1 MTTGHLSLEKY
12 ALIGNA
18 ESAALVGCNGAIDW
32 LCLPRFD
39 SPACFAALLG
49 SPENG
54 HWQIAPEAEVVHVR
68 QSYVPDTMVLQ
79 TEFET
84 AEGKAAVID
93 FMPHSPKNEQRTDL
107 VRVVEGRGGVVRM
120 RADVAFRFDYGRTKP
135 WVRRRSYGLSAVS
148 GPDALTLSTPAEL
161 RGEDFHHRAE
171 FSIRAGEHMPFVL
184 TWHPSHLRAP
194 LPYGAHASRMMT
206 ESWQRDWAA
215 RCRYQGPYRDAV
227 VRSLLTLKALTFAP
241 TGGIVAAPT
250 TSLPEDIGGCRNW
263 DYRFCWVRDATLTLY
278 AFLASGYVEEARA
291 WRRWLLR
298 AAAGDPA
305 GLQIMYGLGGERR
318 LEEFELPW
326 LAGYEAS
333 RPVRVGNAAANQLQ
347 IDVYGEVMDAFHA
360 ARRWSLEP
368 DDDAWRVQKT
378 LLAWLEEHWDEPDEG
393 IWEVR
398 GPRRHFTHSKV
409 MAWVAFDR
417 AVKSVEA
424 QGVDGPVERW
434 RSVRETIHAD
444 VCAKGFNASKGC
456 FTQYYGS
463 EGLDAALLMIP
474 LVGFLPADD
483 PRVQGTIAAIERD
496 LSVDGLILR
505 YRPEKEGVDG
515 LPGEEG
521 AFLACSFWL
530 VDAFALC
537 GRREDARKL
546 FERLLALRTPTGLL
560 AEEYDVKRGRLCGNF
575 PQAFSHVALIN
586 AARSLL
592 PPEEE
597 APGHA
602 TPEGEPERAAREKSP
617 TAQPADDSSPTAAAR
632 PAS

>member
-1 MTTGHLSLEKY
+1 MNAGHLPLEKY

-18 ESAALVGCNGAIDW
+18 ESAALVGCNGSIDW

-49 SPENG
+49 STENG
-54 HWQIAPEAEVVHVR
+54 RWQIAPEAEVIAVR
-68 QSYVPDTMVLQ
+68 QSYVQDTLVLE

-93 FMPHSPKNEQRTDL
+93 FMPGTPENERRTDL

-120 RADVAFRFDYGRTKP
+120 RVDVAFRFDYGHTRP

-161 RGEDFHHRAE
+161 CGEDFHHRAE
-171 FSIRAGEHMPFVL
+171 FAIRAGEHMPFVL
-184 TWHPSHLRAP
+184 TWHPSHLPAP

-215 RCRYQGPYRDAV
+215 RCRYRGPYRDAV

-250 TSLPEDIGGCRNW
+250 TSLPEDIGGSRNW

-278 AFLASGYVEEARA
+278 AFLACGYVEEARA

-333 RPVRVGNAAANQLQ
+333 RPVRVGNAAHNQLQ

-417 AVKSVEA
+417 AVKSVESH
-424 QGVDGPVERW
+424 GLDGPVERW
-434 RSVRETIHAD
+434 RKIRETIHAD
-444 VCAKGFNASKGC
+444 VCSNGFDADRGC

-463 EGLDAALLMIP
+463 QGLDAALLMIP
-474 LVGFLPADD
+474 LVGFLPPDD
-483 PRVQGTIAAIERD
+483 PRVQGTIAAIERE

-530 VDAFALC
+530 VDAMALC
-537 GRREDARKL
+537 GRREDARAL
-546 FERLLALRTPTGLL
+546 FERLLELRTPTGLL
-560 AEEYDVKRGRLCGNF
+560 AEEYDVKLGRLCGNF

-617 TAQPADDSSPTAAAR
+617 TAAESD
-632 PAS
+632 

>member
-1 MTTGHLSLEKY
+1 MTYTHLPLEHY

-18 ESAALVGCNGAIDW
+18 ESAALVGCNGSIDW

-49 SPENG
+49 TAENG
-54 HWQIAPEAEVVHVR
+54 RWMIAPEGEVTAVR
-68 QSYVPDTMVLQ
+68 QSYVPETLVLE

-84 AEGKAAVID
+84 PDGVVALID
-93 FMPHSPKNEQRTDL
+93 FMPSSQDL
-107 VRVVEGRGGVVRM
+107 ERRIDVVRVVEGRKGVVRM
-120 RADVAFRFDYGRTKP
+120 QADIAFRFDYGHAKP
-135 WVRRRSYGLSAVS
+135 WVRRRAYGLSAVA

-161 RGEDFHHRAE
+161 KGEGFHHCAHFQLRQ
-171 FSIRAGEHMPFVL
+171 GEQMPFVL
-184 TWHPSHLRAP
+184 TWHPSHLPAP
-194 LPYGAHASRMMT
+194 LPYGSHASRMMT
-206 ESWQRDWAA
+206 EAWQRDWAA
-215 RCRYQGPYRDAV
+215 RCRYEGPYRDAV
-227 VRSLLTLKALTFAP
+227 VRSLLTLKALTYRP

-250 TSLPEDIGGCRNW
+250 TSLPEQIGGSRNW

-278 AFLASGYVEEARA
+278 AFLACGYVEEARS

-305 GLQIMYGLGGERR
+305 ELQIMYSVAGERR
-318 LEEFELPW
+318 LEERELPW
-326 LAGYEAS
+326 LSGYEGS
-333 RPVRVGNAAANQLQ
+333 RPVRVGNAAHSQLQ

-378 LLAWLEEHWDEPDEG
+378 LLQWLEEHWDEPDEG

-417 AVKSVEA
+417 AVKSVESH
-424 QGVDGPVERW
+424 GLEGPVDRW
-434 RSVRETIHAD
+434 RAMRDAIHAN
-444 VCAKGFNASKGC
+444 VCAHGFNAAKGC
-456 FTQYYGS
+456 FTQFYGS

-474 LVGFLPADD
+474 LVGFLPAED
-483 PRVQGTIAAIERD
+483 PRVLGTIAAIERE
-496 LSVDGLILR
+496 LAVDGLILR
-505 YRPEKEGVDG
+505 YRPEKEDVDG
-515 LPGEEG
+515 LPGDEG

-530 VDAFALC
+530 VDALALC
-537 GRREDARKL
+537 GRREDARRL
-546 FERLLALRTPTGLL
+546 FERLLSLRSPTGLL
-560 AEEYDVKRGRLCGNF
+560 AEEYDVKLGRLCGNY

-586 AARSLL
+586 AARSLA
-592 PPEEE
+592 PIEEE
-597 APGHA
+597 APGHT

-617 TAQPADDSSPTAAAR
+617 AATEGD
-632 PAS
+632 